1 MRPVLLLLICSLCLT
16 LLGCGGPAASNH
28 APPEAPSEPP
38 DTGLAADD
46 AGEPVVMPEGPTAPE
61 PFAEDFSDA
70 AFIGDSRTEGLQ
82 LHAGLSKADFF
93 TDVGLMV
100 NEALTEDKLP
110 LPDGTRGTALEALSG
125 RTYRRIYLMFGV
137 NELGWDAD
145 GVFKDDYAAL
155 IQAIQEVQP
164 EAVVYAQTIFPVTR
178 EKSEGD
184 RTYNND
190 NVRRFNDRVREAAE
204 ETGAVLIETAA
215 LFDDGAG
222 NLPAEVSTDGVHLT
236 HSYYLQ
242 WLDYLREVSVP

>member
-1 MRPVLLLLICSLCLT
+1 MRPVFLLLLCFLCLT
-16 LLGCGGPAASNH
+16 LSGCGRAAASK
-28 APPEAPSEPP
+28 APPEAPPELP
-38 DTGLAADD
+38 DTGFAADG
-46 AGEPVVMPEGPTAPE
+46 AGEPVVMPEGPVAPE

-82 LHAGLSKADFF
+82 LHAGLSEAAFF

-100 NEALTEDKLP
+100 NEALTKDKLP

-125 RTYRRIYLMFGV
+125 RTYRRIFLMFGV

-145 GVFKDDYAAL
+145 SVFKDDYVAL
-155 IQAIQEVQP
+155 IQAIQEAQP
-164 EAVVYAQTIFPVTR
+164 EAVVYVQTIFPVTR

-184 RTYNND
+184 GIYNND
-190 NVRRFNDRVREAAE
+190 NVRRFNGRIREAAE

>member
-1 MRPVLLLLICSLCLT
+1 MRPVFLLLLCFLCLT
-16 LLGCGGPAASNH
+16 LSGCGRAAAAK
-28 APPEAPSEPP
+28 APPEAPPELP
-38 DTGLAADD
+38 DTGFAADG
-46 AGEPVVMPEGPTAPE
+46 AGEPVVMPEGPVAPE

-82 LHAGLSKADFF
+82 LHAGLSGADFF

-100 NEALTEDKLP
+100 NEALTADKLP

-145 GVFKDDYAAL
+145 SVFKDDYVAL
-155 IQAIQEVQP
+155 IQAIQEAQP
-164 EAVVYAQTIFPVTR
+164 EAVVYVQTIFPVTR

-184 RTYNND
+184 GIYNND
-190 NVRRFNDRVREAAE
+190 NVRRFNGRVREAAE

-222 NLPAEVSTDGVHLT
+222 NLPAEASTDGVHLT

>member
-1 MRPVLLLLICSLCLT
+1 MRPVFLLLLCFLCLT
-16 LLGCGGPAASNH
+16 LSGCGRAEASK
-28 APPEAPSEPP
+28 APPEAPPELP
-38 DTGLAADD
+38 DTGFAADG
-46 AGEPVVMPEGPTAPE
+46 AGEPVVMPEGPVAPE

-82 LHAGLSKADFF
+82 LHAGLSEAAFF

-100 NEALTEDKLP
+100 NEALTKDKLP

-145 GVFKDDYAAL
+145 SVFKDDYVAL
-155 IQAIQEVQP
+155 IQAIQEAQP
-164 EAVVYAQTIFPVTR
+164 EAVVYVQTIFPVTR

-184 RTYNND
+184 GIYNND
-190 NVRRFNDRVREAAE
+190 NVRRFNGRIREAAE

-215 LFDDGAG
+215 LFDDGGG
-222 NLPAEVSTDGVHLT
+222 NLPAEASTDGVHLT